1 MRKQL
6 ITAAAGGKKE
16 GRNKEDGRGERGRSI
31 GIAPNA
37 DGCGVFTFRGRQ
49 QTEREGKIYTH
60 RVGKQ
65 KRQDSG
71 GFKSEASNGPI
82 RMLSHSKCRACQYTY
97 VLPSTGA
104 VLEPI

>member
-49 QTEREGKIYTH
+49 QTERGRERYIRTGWGNKNVRTQEG
-60 RVGKQ
+60 
-65 KRQDSG
+65 
-71 GFKSEASNGPI
+71 
-82 RMLSHSKCRACQYTY
+82 SKVKHQMVQSVC
-97 VLPSTGA
+97 
-104 VLEPI
+104 